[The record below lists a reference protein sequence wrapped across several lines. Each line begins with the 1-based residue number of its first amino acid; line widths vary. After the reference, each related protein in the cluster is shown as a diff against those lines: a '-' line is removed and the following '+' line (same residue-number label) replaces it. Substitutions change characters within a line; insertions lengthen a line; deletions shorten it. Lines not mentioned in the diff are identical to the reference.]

1 MKNVATKKGLKTYA
15 VVMLLACMAA
25 ILVIMGGFSPIKANA
40 GTLVAGTVNSK
51 STETL
56 LYLDTTG
63 GQMQIKFDDKTDFTK
78 CPVLVSGSAVTVDVY
93 NGGDG
98 YLHAASVSL
107 SKSIATVDRNKT
119 TTVTGK
125 IADGTTDSVLKLST
139 TGGMMTLKIDDTSDF
154 SKCRILKKDKEITVL
169 LGYGS
174 DAYWHVL
181 TASSAETGV
190 QTVNTINGVN
200 MPVVTGTVNG
210 SSNAEYLNIDTT
222 AGTMILRLD
231 SSTDISECGYIYKG
245 QTVYA
250 TIYLGTDSYL
260 HVAKLANGSGTKDT
274 TSYTLGGQV
283 LTVQGKTTSDSTPN
297 MIQLSTPQGTM
308 KIKIDGST
316 KLTNNKVIT
325 VDTFLTIDVQGGSD
339 GYLHALKVTRG

>member
-1 MKNVATKKGLKTYA
+1 MKNVAFKKNLKTYTA
-15 VVMLLACMAA
+15 LMLLACAVA
-25 ILVIMGGFSPIKANA
+25 VFAVFTGLSPVKANA
-40 GTLVAGTVNSK
+40 GTLVAGTVNAK

-154 SKCRILKKDKEITVL
+154 SKCRILKKDKEITVF

-190 QTVNTINGVN
+190 QTVTTINGVN
-200 MPVVTGTVNG
+200 MPVVTGTVTG
-210 SSNAEYLNIDTT
+210 DSNAEYLNINTT
-222 AGTMILRLD
+222 AGAMILKLD
-231 SSTDISECGYIYKG
+231 SQTDISECGYTYKG

-260 HVAKLANGSGTKDT
+260 HVAKLVNGSGTKDNT
-274 TSYTLGGQV
+274 AYTLGGQV
-283 LTVQGKTTSDSTPN
+283 LTVQGKATSDTTPY
-297 MIQLSTPQGTM
+297 MIQLSTPQGIM
-308 KIKIDGST
+308 KIKMDGST
-316 KLTNNKVIT
+316 KMTNNKVIT
-325 VDTFLTIDVQGGSD
+325 ENVYLTIDVQGGSD